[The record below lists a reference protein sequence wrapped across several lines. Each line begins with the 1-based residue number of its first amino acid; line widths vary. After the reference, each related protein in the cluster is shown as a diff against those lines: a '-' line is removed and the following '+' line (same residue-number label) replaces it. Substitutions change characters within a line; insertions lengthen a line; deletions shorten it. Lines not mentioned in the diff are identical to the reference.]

1 MDQGI
6 VALLSGFALC
16 LGLILSIGA
25 QNAVVLRQG
34 LRREHVGIVVLVC
47 VVSDAILQA
56 VGVAGMATLVTAQPW
71 LETLARWAGAAFI
84 VGFAVLSIRRAIRGG
99 GSLEAAPDEPAEPQG
114 AGPAV
119 MPVDA
124 AASAGA
130 ATTTG
135 AITSPRRATT
145 DGPVAIAGPAASAG
159 SAASAGPAAS
169 AGARTIVADGTKRT
183 RSGRMTAFLT
193 ILAVTWLNPHAIV
206 ETTVVLG
213 SVAGTHG
220 DARWW
225 FLAGG
230 IAASTIW
237 FVGFGYGARYLAP
250 LLRTERAWRILDGG
264 IAIVMLVIAVMLV
277 TG

>member
-1 MDQGI
+1 MRWTAYREAVSVVCMDQGI
-6 VALLSGFALC
+6 IALLSGFGLC

-56 VGVAGMATLVTAQPW
+56 IGVAGVATLVTAPPVARDGRP
-71 LETLARWAGAAFI
+71 LGGRRLHRRLRAAERATRVARRRLARG
-84 VGFAVLSIRRAIRGG
+84 
-99 GSLEAAPDEPAEPQG
+99 
-114 AGPAV
+114 
-119 MPVDA
+119 
-124 AASAGA
+124 
-130 ATTTG
+130 
-135 AITSPRRATT
+135 
-145 DGPVAIAGPAASAG
+145 
-159 SAASAGPAAS
+159 
-169 AGARTIVADGTKRT
+169 GARRGPGCADGGRAGVAVATRR
-183 RSGRMTAFLT
+183 RSGRLATLAT

-213 SVAGTHG
+213 SVAATHG

-230 IAASTIW
+230 IAASTLW
-237 FVGFGYGARYLAP
+237 FVGFGYGARFLAP
-250 LLRTERAWRILDGG
+250 LLRTERAWRILDGT
-264 IAIVMLVIAVMLV
+264 IAAIMLVIAVTLV

>member
-25 QNAVVLRQG
+25 QNAIVLRQG

-47 VVSDAILQA
+47 VVSDAILQT
-56 VGVAGMATLVTAQPW
+56 VGVAGVATLVTAQPW
-71 LETLARWAGAAFI
+71 LETLARWAGAAFML
-84 VGFAVLSIRRAIRGG
+84 GFALLSARRAWRGG
-99 GSLEAAPDEPAEPQG
+99 GSLEAAPDEPVEAQAASTVEP
-114 AGPAV
+114 AARRE
-119 MPVDA
+119 A
-124 AASAGA
+124 AATDATAAAHEDGDRESATA
-130 ATTTG
+130 AVATRTR
-135 AITSPRRATT
+135 PRR
-145 DGPVAIAGPAASAG
+145 
-159 SAASAGPAAS
+159 
-169 AGARTIVADGTKRT
+169 
-183 RSGRMTAFLT
+183 GRMATLLT
-193 ILAVTWLNPHAIV
+193 ILAVTWLNPHALV

-230 IAASTIW
+230 IAASTLW

-250 LLRTERAWRILDGG
+250 LLRTERAWRVLDGG
-264 IAIVMLVIAVMLV
+264 IAVVMLVIAVTLV

>member
-1 MDQGI
+1 MEHGV

-47 VVSDAILQA
+47 VVSDAILQ
-56 VGVAGMATLVTAQPW
+56 VIGVAGVATLVAAEPW
-71 LETLARWAGAAFI
+71 LESLARWAGAVFI
-84 VGFAVLSIRRAIRGG
+84 VGFAALSIRRAIRGG
-99 GSLEAAPDEPAEPQG
+99 GSLEAAPDEPAVAPPLAEQP
-114 AGPAV
+114 
-119 MPVDA
+119 
-124 AASAGA
+124 ASAA
-130 ATTTG
+130 ATTGAAATASTTASRTASTATG
-135 AITSPRRATT
+135 AVTTAPVVATRK
-145 DGPVAIAGPAASAG
+145 G
-159 SAASAGPAAS
+159 
-169 AGARTIVADGTKRT
+169 K
-183 RSGRMTAFLT
+183 GRMTAFLT

-213 SVAGTHG
+213 SVAGTYG

-277 TG
+277 TT